1 MSINNFI
8 NLPDTNF
15 LENDIPVTPS
25 ISLSVTPSNTPPI
38 TPTISV
44 SPSFTPTHTVTPSIS
59 PSLSQTPTPTY
70 SRTPTQTATPYPT
83 PTKTP
88 RVTPTPSETK
98 SYFFEKNK
106 QNISVIQKRD
116 GEVTVQNT
124 HNHTDKVP
132 TIRIDTDCEVY
143 EEKQRNEE

>member
-8 NLPDTNF
+8 NLPDIKF

-25 ISLSVTPSNTPPI
+25 ISLSVTPSTTPPI

-44 SPSFTPTHTVTPSIS
+44 SPSFTPSNTVTASVS
-59 PSLSQTPTPTY
+59 ASLSQTPTPTY
-70 SRTPTQTATPYPT
+70 SRTPTQTPTPYPT

-88 RVTPTPSETK
+88 RTTPTPSETK

-106 QNISVIQKRD
+106 QNISVIQKNSSR
-116 GEVTVQNT
+116 VSAQNT
-124 HNHTDKVP
+124 HNHTNKVP

>member
-15 LENDIPVTPS
+15 LEKEIPVTPS
-25 ISLSVTPSNTPPI
+25 VSLSVTPTKTPPI

-70 SRTPTQTATPYPT
+70 SKTPTRTPTPEVT
-83 PTKTP
+83 PTGTP
-88 RVTPTPSETK
+88 RVTPTPSETLG
-98 SYFFEKNK
+98 SFLNKNK
-106 QNISVIQKRD
+106 QNISIGRNTE
-116 GEVTVQNT
+116 EVSAQST
-124 HNHTDKVP
+124 HDHTNQIPV
-132 TIRIDTDCEVY
+132 IRINVDCEAY
-143 EEKQRNEE
+143 EEKERNEE